1 MSNPDRPE
9 PIDADTAAPDGSIAA
24 ELLARLRRVIRALR
38 GSTFDPRPYDPAVDD
53 PLATFSVPDGE
64 QELDRYWVNRPFAF
78 VVITEHV
85 ADGDRSYYAVEPDLD
100 AFEVDLLDRVRND
113 IRAPLLYE
121 PGDGDTEPPADV
133 ATDASEM
140 AVDHD
145 IGAATPA
152 AGSNDDTDI
161 DAAVVDTAAETD
173 DDRNDPVA
181 DSAADRVAD
190 GGDADG
196 AGGGGGADAAG
207 ADATGADA
215 ADADTAA
222 ERLRTELAA
231 LIERYGITIDSRT
244 FHALWYYLYRDFRGY
259 GRLDPLLADDHIE
272 DISCDGPD
280 HPVFIY
286 HETHADLETNVAFEP
301 AALDDF
307 VVRLA
312 QQAGHHISV
321 GDPLVE
327 ATLPDG
333 SRAELS
339 LSDEITPHGSAFT
352 IRQYAAD
359 PFTPIDLIER
369 GTFDAAGLAYCWLCI
384 EHNKSLLV
392 AGGTAAGKTTTLNAL
407 SMFVPPGAKVVTIED
422 TRELTL
428 AHDNWLAAVTREQLT
443 EGTAID
449 MYDLLRSALRHR
461 PEYLLV
467 GEVRGEE
474 AETLFQAMNTGHTT
488 LSTIHADSIETA
500 VTRLENEPIGLP
512 RTMVESLDLCA
523 VQTQRRL
530 GGQRV
535 RRVERIAEIRG
546 IDDRT
551 GDLDYANPVAWQPQ
565 DDSFTRSHSEV
576 LDSIRAER
584 GWDPADLRAE
594 LAAREQFL
602 NTLWEQGVTDYREFT
617 ARLSDYDAA
626 DADDADDTDRRETQP
641 TAATVLNSQPTAASP
656 THESADD
663 ASSTTAPET
672 AADAAVSDAAAPIWE
687 TDDTDDAVDQFG
699 DTPSSTTGS

>member
-1 MSNPDRPE
+1 MSPPDLPTPRSL
-9 PIDADTAAPDGSIAA
+9 DHDAA
-24 ELLARLRRVIRALR
+24 EESVDTGLIDRLRRVARALR
-38 GSTFDPRPYDPAVDD
+38 GSTLTYRPYDPTRDD
-53 PLATFSVPDGE
+53 PLATITVPDDQ
-64 QELDRYWVNRPFAF
+64 QEIDRYWVNDPFAF
-78 VVITEHV
+78 VAITER
-85 ADGDRSYYAVEPDLD
+85 ADGERSYYAVEPDLD
-100 AFEVDLLDRVRND
+100 AFETALLDRIRSE
-113 IRAPLLYE
+113 IRAPLLYGASDGVDEANAETGADRIAEADADRVAEADAESATGVDNE
-121 PGDGDTEPPADV
+121 PIEAHTA
-133 ATDASEM
+133 ASSSPVETWNHH
-140 AVDHD
+140 A
-145 IGAATPA
+145 
-152 AGSNDDTDI
+152 DI
-161 DAAVVDTAAETD
+161 DAA
-173 DDRNDPVA
+173 
-181 DSAADRVAD
+181 
-190 GGDADG
+190 
-196 AGGGGGADAAG
+196 DAAPTCV
-207 ADATGADA
+207 DITDCEA
-215 ADADTAA
+215 AG
-222 ERLRTELAA
+222 ERLRAELAA
-231 LIERYGITIDSRT
+231 LIERYGISVDMRT

-259 GRLDPLLADDHIE
+259 GRIDPLLQDDSIE

-286 HETHADLETNVAFEP
+286 HEEYTDLRTNVSFETG
-301 AALDDF
+301 ALDDF

-321 GDPLVE
+321 GDPLTE

-339 LSDEITPHGSAFT
+339 LGEEVTPHGSAFT
-352 IRQYAAD
+352 VRKYAAD

-443 EGTAID
+443 EGDDID

-467 GEVRGEE
+467 GEVRGTE

-512 RTMVESLDLCA
+512 RTMVKSLDLLA

-530 GGQRV
+530 NGRRV
-535 RRVERIAEIRG
+535 RRAEQIAEFRG

-551 GDLDYANPVAWQPQ
+551 DDLDYAETVTWQAES
-565 DDSFTRSHSEV
+565 DSFRRSHSEV
-576 LDSIRAER
+576 LESIRAER
-584 GWDPADLRAE
+584 GWEPAELRAE
-594 LAAREQFL
+594 LTAREEFL
-602 NTLWEQGVTDYREFT
+602 ETLRERGITDYREFT
-617 ARLSDYDAA
+617 TLIGEYYA
-626 DADDADDTDRRETQP
+626 DASDGSKKSTDPLTPTDGLSTPSSPDGSPTESSPHEPATESQTSADATLWASDD
-641 TAATVLNSQPTAASP
+641 ASP
-656 THESADD
+656 TDTPGESPDE
-663 ASSTTAPET
+663 SPSTT
-672 AADAAVSDAAAPIWE
+672 VSWPP
-687 TDDTDDAVDQFG
+687 TQ
-699 DTPSSTTGS
+699 

>member
-1 MSNPDRPE
+1 MSTPDCPE
-9 PIDADTAAPDGSIAA
+9 PIDADTAARDASIAA
-24 ELLARLRRVIRALR
+24 DLVARLRQVIRVLC
-38 GSTFDPRPYDPAVDD
+38 GSTLDRRPYDPAVDD
-53 PLATFSVPDGE
+53 PLATFTVPDGE
-64 QELDRYWVNRPFAF
+64 QELDRYWVNQPFAF
-78 VVITEHV
+78 VVITEHD

-100 AFEVDLLDRVRND
+100 AFEIDLLDRVRRD
-113 IRAPLLYE
+113 IRAPLLYAS
-121 PGDGDTEPPADV
+121 DAATEPPADV
-133 ATDASEM
+133 VTDATDEL

-145 IGAATPA
+145 IGSAATSGEEGNNDIDTGTAFIDDSPETDGDFDDA
-152 AGSNDDTDI
+152 AGK
-161 DAAVVDTAAETD
+161 
-173 DDRNDPVA
+173 
-181 DSAADRVAD
+181 SAADCGAN
-190 GGDADG
+190 GGDAH
-196 AGGGGGADAAG
+196 
-207 ADATGADA
+207 
-215 ADADTAA
+215 DADPAA

-231 LIERYGITIDSRT
+231 LIERYGITVDSRT
-244 FHALWYYLYRDFRGY
+244 FHALWYYLHRDFRGY
-259 GRLDPLLADDHIE
+259 GRVDPLLQDDHIE

-286 HETHADLETNVAFEP
+286 HEAYTDLETNVAFGT

-307 VVRLA
+307 VVGLA

-321 GDPLVE
+321 GDPLIE

-339 LSDEITPHGSAFT
+339 LGEEVTPHGSAFT
-352 IRQYAAD
+352 IRQYATD
-359 PFTPIDLIER
+359 PLTPIDLIDR
-369 GTFDAAGLAYCWLCI
+369 GTFDAAGMAYCWLCI

-443 EGTAID
+443 EGAAID

-467 GEVRGEE
+467 GEVRGKE

-535 RRVERIAEIRG
+535 RRVDGIAEIRG

-551 GDLDYANPVAWQPQ
+551 GDLDYAEPVSWHPQ
-565 DDSFTRSHSEV
+565 NDSFSRSHSEV
-576 LDSIRAER
+576 LDAIRAER
-584 GWDPADLRAE
+584 GWEPADLRTE
-594 LAAREQFL
+594 LTARERFL
-602 NTLWEQGVTDYREFT
+602 ETLRQQGVTDYREFT
-617 ARLSDYDAA
+617 ARLGDYDA
-626 DADDADDTDRRETQP
+626 D
-641 TAATVLNSQPTAASP
+641 TAASGDP
-656 THESADD
+656 SADLVSGGAD
-663 ASSTTAPET
+663 TSAAESPPPDPSGGSASTTATGEP
-672 AADAAVSDAAAPIWE
+672 AAEPLSSL
-687 TDDTDDAVDQFG
+687 TAVD
-699 DTPSSTTGS
+699 PSGETTSTTASTWPPTQ

>member
-1 MSNPDRPE
+1 
-9 PIDADTAAPDGSIAA
+9 
-24 ELLARLRRVIRALR
+24 
-38 GSTFDPRPYDPAVDD
+38 
-53 PLATFSVPDGE
+53 
-64 QELDRYWVNRPFAF
+64 
-78 VVITEHV
+78 
-85 ADGDRSYYAVEPDLD
+85 
-100 AFEVDLLDRVRND
+100 
-113 IRAPLLYE
+113 
-121 PGDGDTEPPADV
+121 
-133 ATDASEM
+133 M

-145 IGAATPA
+145 IRAATPA
-152 AGSNDDTDI
+152 EGSNDDTDI
-161 DAAVVDTAAETD
+161 DATFVDTSAETD
-173 DDRNDPVA
+173 GDLDDPVA
-181 DSAADRVAD
+181 DPAADRVAD
-190 GGDADG
+190 GGDADTV
-196 AGGGGGADAAG
+196 GADAAG
-207 ADATGADA
+207 ADAADADAAGADA
-215 ADADTAA
+215 AGTDAPSADAAA

-231 LIERYGITIDSRT
+231 LIERYGITVDSRT
-244 FHALWYYLYRDFRGY
+244 FHALWYYLHRDFRGY
-259 GRLDPLLADDHIE
+259 GRLDPLLADDQIE

-286 HETHADLETNVAFEP
+286 HETHADLETNVAFDP

-321 GDPLVE
+321 GDPLIE

-339 LSDEITPHGSAFT
+339 LGEEVTPHGSAFT

-443 EGTAID
+443 EGTAIG

-474 AETLFQAMNTGHTT
+474 AQTLFQAMNTGHTT

-512 RTMVESLDLCA
+512 RTMVESLDLLA

-565 DDSFTRSHSEV
+565 ADSFTRSHSEV

-584 GWDPADLRAE
+584 GWEPADLQAE

-617 ARLSDYDAA
+617 ARLADYYVDDTEDAA
-626 DADDADDTDRRETQP
+626 EDADDTDRQEKQP
-641 TAATVLNSQPTAASP
+641 TAATMLNSQSSAASP
-656 THESADD
+656 PGKSPDD
-663 ASSTTAPET
+663 ASSTTASDN
-672 AADAAVSDAAAPIWE
+672 AADAPVSNTDAPIWE
-687 TDDTDDAVDQFG
+687 TDDADDTVDQF
-699 DTPSSTTGS
+699 DDAPPSTTGS

>member
-1 MSNPDRPE
+1 MSNPARLT
-9 PIDADTAAPDGSIAA
+9 PIDADTETSDESIAA
-24 ELLARLRRVIRALR
+24 DLLARLRQVIRALR
-38 GSTFDPRPYDPAVDD
+38 GSTFDRRPYDPAVDD
-53 PLATFSVPDGE
+53 PLATFTVPDGE
-64 QELDRYWVNRPFAF
+64 QELDRYWVNHPFAF
-78 VVITEHV
+78 VVITERD
-85 ADGDRSYYAVEPDLD
+85 ADGERSYYAVEPDLD
-100 AFEVDLLDRVRND
+100 AFEIDLLDRVRHD
-113 IRAPLLYE
+113 IRPPLLYDAGDDAAAE
-121 PGDGDTEPPADV
+121 PTATAATGEP
-133 ATDASEM
+133 

-145 IGAATPA
+145 LGSTATSA
-152 AGSNDDTDI
+152 EGIADDTDGDI
-161 DAAVVDTAAETD
+161 DESADTDGDIDET
-173 DDRNDPVA
+173 VA
-181 DSAADRVAD
+181 RSVADESDDSAAP
-190 GGDADG
+190 
-196 AGGGGGADAAG
+196 
-207 ADATGADA
+207 
-215 ADADTAA
+215 AA

-231 LIERYGITIDSRT
+231 LIERYGITVDIRT
-244 FHALWYYLYRDFRGY
+244 FHALWYYLHRDFRGY
-259 GRLDPLLADDHIE
+259 GRLDPLLQDDHIE

-280 HPVFIY
+280 QPVFIY
-286 HETHADLETNVAFEP
+286 HETYTDLETNVAFEA

-321 GDPLVE
+321 GDPLIE

-339 LSDEITPHGSAFT
+339 LGEEVTPHGSAFT

-359 PFTPIDLIER
+359 PLTPIDLIER

-500 VTRLENEPIGLP
+500 VTRLENEPIDLP

-535 RRVERIAEIRG
+535 RRIDGIAEIRG
-546 IDDRT
+546 VDDRT
-551 GDLDYANPVAWQPQ
+551 GDLDYAEPVSWHPQ
-565 DDSFTRSHSEV
+565 SDSFSRSHSEV

-584 GWDPADLRAE
+584 GWEPDALRAE
-594 LAAREQFL
+594 LTAREQFL
-602 NTLWEQGVTDYREFT
+602 ETLKEQGVTDYRAFT
-617 ARLSDYDAA
+617 ALLGDYYADTATSEDASTDLVSGGADGSATESPPPDQSDGSAPTTATDEPAA
-626 DADDADDTDRRETQP
+626 DP
-641 TAATVLNSQPTAASP
+641 L
-656 THESADD
+656 
-663 ASSTTAPET
+663 STTA
-672 AADAAVSDAAAPIWE
+672 
-687 TDDTDDAVDQFG
+687 AVD
-699 DTPSSTTGS
+699 PSDEIPSTTARNWPPVQ

>member
-1 MSNPDRPE
+1 MSPPDRPE
-9 PIDADTAAPDGSIAA
+9 PIDADTAAHDESIAA
-24 ELLARLRRVIRALR
+24 DLLARLRQVIRALR
-38 GSTFDPRPYDPAVDD
+38 GSTFDRRPYDPAVDD
-53 PLATFSVPDGE
+53 PLATFTVPDGE

-78 VVITEHV
+78 VVITEHD

-100 AFEVDLLDRVRND
+100 AFEVDLLDRVRRD
-113 IRAPLLYE
+113 IRAPLLY
-121 PGDGDTEPPADV
+121 DVDDDAKNEPPANV
-133 ATDASEM
+133 ATDASDETR
-140 AVDHD
+140 ADHD
-145 IGAATPA
+145 IGSTATPTEEP
-152 AGSNDDTDI
+152 NDDNDI
-161 DAAVVDTAAETD
+161 DAAFGGKSADTDGDSDDAVAE
-173 DDRNDPVA
+173 
-181 DSAADRVAD
+181 SAVDRVAD
-190 GGDADG
+190 GGDD
-196 AGGGGGADAAG
+196 
-207 ADATGADA
+207 
-215 ADADTAA
+215 DADPAA
-222 ERLRTELAA
+222 ERLRTELAG
-231 LIERYGITIDSRT
+231 LIERYGITVDTRT
-244 FHALWYYLYRDFRGY
+244 FHALWYYLHRDFRGY
-259 GRLDPLLADDHIE
+259 GRLDPLVQDDHIE

-286 HETHADLETNVAFEP
+286 HETYTDLETNVAFES

-312 QQAGHHISV
+312 QQAGRHISV
-321 GDPLVE
+321 GDPLIE

-339 LSDEITPHGSAFT
+339 LGEEVTPHGSAFT

-359 PFTPIDLIER
+359 PLTPIDLIER

-443 EGTAID
+443 EGAAID

-535 RRVERIAEIRG
+535 RRVDGIGEIRG

-551 GDLDYANPVAWQPQ
+551 GDLDYAEPVSWQPQ
-565 DDSFTRSHSEV
+565 SDSFSRSHSEV
-576 LDSIRAER
+576 LESIRAER
-584 GWDPADLRAE
+584 GWDPGDLQAE

-602 NTLWEQGVTDYREFT
+602 NTLLERGVTDYREFT
-617 ARLSDYDAA
+617 AHLRAYDA
-626 DADDADDTDRRETQP
+626 
-641 TAATVLNSQPTAASP
+641 
-656 THESADD
+656 
-663 ASSTTAPET
+663 
-672 AADAAVSDAAAPIWE
+672 
-687 TDDTDDAVDQFG
+687 DAVDG
-699 DTPSSTTGS
+699 DHQADQTVSAMTTDSQSESVSPPGGFADDGSSSTGTAAHGSVSDDDTVDQRTDAVSTITEILSYR

>member
-1 MSNPDRPE
+1 MSNPDRPT

-24 ELLARLRRVIRALR
+24 DLLARLRRVGRALR
-38 GSTFDPRPYDPAVDD
+38 GSTFNRRPYDPAVDD
-53 PLATFSVPDGE
+53 PLATFTVPDGE

-78 VVITEHV
+78 VVITEHD

-100 AFEVDLLDRVRND
+100 RFEVDLLDRVRND
-113 IRAPLLYE
+113 IRAPLLYDA
-121 PGDGDTEPPADV
+121 GDDAANEPPANV
-133 ATDASEM
+133 ATGASDKL

-145 IGAATPA
+145 LGSAATSA
-152 AGSNDDTDI
+152 EGSNDDLDI
-161 DAAVVDTAAETD
+161 DAAFVDDSAETD
-173 DDRNDPVA
+173 ADPDDPVA
-181 DSAADRVAD
+181 DPAADRVAD
-190 GGDADG
+190 EG
-196 AGGGGGADAAG
+196 
-207 ADATGADA
+207 DATGADA
-215 ADADTAA
+215 DDTDTAA

-244 FHALWYYLYRDFRGY
+244 FHALWYYLHRDFRGY
-259 GRLDPLLADDHIE
+259 GRLDPLLQDDHIE

-286 HETHADLETNVAFEP
+286 HETYADLETNVAFETT
-301 AALDDF
+301 ALDDF

-321 GDPLVE
+321 GDPLIE

-339 LSDEITPHGSAFT
+339 LGEEVTPHGSAFT

-443 EGTAID
+443 EGAAID

-512 RTMVESLDLCA
+512 RTMVESLDLLA

-530 GGQRV
+530 AGQRV
-535 RRVERIAEIRG
+535 RRAERIAEIRG

-551 GDLDYANPVAWQPQ
+551 GDLDYTNPVAWQPHT
-565 DDSFTRSHSEV
+565 DSFSRSHSEV

-584 GWDPADLRAE
+584 GWEPADLQAE

-602 NTLWEQGVTDYREFT
+602 STLKERGVTDYREFT
-617 ARLSDYDAA
+617 AHLRDYYA
-626 DADDADDTDRRETQP
+626 DADDDDQQNDQTP
-641 TAATVLNSQPTAASP
+641 SATKIDSQSGAASP
-656 THESADD
+656 PRASAGDG
-663 ASSTTAPET
+663 SSTTTGTT
-672 AADAAVSDAAAPIWE
+672 ADGPVSD
-687 TDDTDDAVDQFG
+687 DDTVDQRDDAV
-699 DTPSSTTGS
+699 STTTGIWSSR

>member
-1 MSNPDRPE
+1 MSNPDRPTS
-9 PIDADTAAPDGSIAA
+9 IDADTAPQDGSIAA
-24 ELLARLRRVIRALR
+24 DLLARLRRIARALR

-64 QELDRYWVNRPFAF
+64 RELDRYWVNRPFAF
-78 VVITEHV
+78 VVITEHN

-100 AFEVDLLDRVRND
+100 RFEVDLLDRVRND
-113 IRAPLLYE
+113 IRAPLLYDTD
-121 PGDGDTEPPADV
+121 DGETEPTADV
-133 ATDASEM
+133 ATDASDVM

-152 AGSNDDTDI
+152 EGSNDDDI
-161 DAAVVDTAAETD
+161 DAAFVDTSAETD
-173 DDRNDPVA
+173 DDLDDPVA
-181 DSAADRVAD
+181 DPAADRVAD
-190 GGDADG
+190 GADGDAT
-196 AGGGGGADAAG
+196 G

-215 ADADTAA
+215 TGADADDTDTAA

-231 LIERYGITIDSRT
+231 LIQRYGITIDSRT

-259 GRLDPLLADDHIE
+259 GRIDPLLADDQIE
-272 DISCDGPD
+272 DISCDGPA

-286 HETHADLETNVAFEP
+286 HETYADLETNVAFEP

-321 GDPLVE
+321 GDPLIE

-339 LSDEITPHGSAFT
+339 LGEEVTPHGSAFT

-428 AHDNWLAAVTREQLT
+428 AHDNWLTAVTREQLT

-565 DDSFTRSHSEV
+565 ADSFTRSHSEV
-576 LDSIRAER
+576 LDSIRAGR
-584 GWDPADLRAE
+584 GWEPADLQAE

-617 ARLSDYDAA
+617 AHLRDYYA
-626 DADDADDTDRRETQP
+626 DADDADRKEEQP
-641 TAATVLNSQPTAASP
+641 TAATVMDSQPTAGSP

-663 ASSTTAPET
+663 ASSTTT
-672 AADAAVSDAAAPIWE
+672 GNAADASISDGDTVDQRTDAVS
-687 TDDTDDAVDQFG
+687 T
-699 DTPSSTTGS
+699 TTGIWSSR

>member
-1 MSNPDRPE
+1 MPTPDRPE
-9 PIDADTAAPDGSIAA
+9 PIDPDTAARDTSIAA
-24 ELLARLRRVIRALR
+24 GLLARLRQVTRALR
-38 GSTFDPRPYDPAVDD
+38 GSTFDRHPDEPAAAD
-53 PLATFSVPDGE
+53 PLATFTVPDDE

-78 VVITEHV
+78 VVITEHDT
-85 ADGDRSYYAVEPDLD
+85 DGDRSYYAVEPDLD
-100 AFEVDLLDRVRND
+100 AFEVDLLDRVRRD
-113 IRAPLLYE
+113 IRAPLIYDAGDDASAE
-121 PGDGDTEPPADV
+121 PQANV
-133 ATDASEM
+133 ATDASDKL
-140 AVDHD
+140 AVEHD
-145 IGAATPA
+145 IGATATSA
-152 AGSNDDTDI
+152 DRIDADI
-161 DAAVVDTAAETD
+161 DPDTGRIGEAAETD
-173 DDRNDPVA
+173 ADLDDAAAETVA
-181 DSAADRVAD
+181 SRVAD
-190 GGDADG
+190 KGDAD
-196 AGGGGGADAAG
+196 
-207 ADATGADA
+207 
-215 ADADTAA
+215 DADTDAA
-222 ERLRTELAA
+222 ERLRTELAG
-231 LIERYGITIDSRT
+231 LIERYGITVDSRT
-244 FHALWYYLYRDFRGY
+244 FHALWYYLHRDFRGY
-259 GRLDPLLADDHIE
+259 GRLDPLLQDDHIE

-286 HETHADLETNVAFEP
+286 HETYTDLETNVTFET

-321 GDPLVE
+321 GDPLIE

-339 LSDEITPHGSAFT
+339 LGEEVTPHGSAFT

-359 PFTPIDLIER
+359 PLTPIDLIER

-443 EGTAID
+443 EGTAIG

-474 AETLFQAMNTGHTT
+474 AKTLFQAMNTGHTT

-500 VTRLENEPIGLP
+500 VTRLENEPIDLP

-530 GGQRV
+530 GGRRV
-535 RRVERIAEIRG
+535 RRIDGIAEIRG

-551 GDLDYANPVAWQPQ
+551 GDLDYAEPISWHPQ
-565 DDSFTRSHSEV
+565 SDSFSRSHSEV
-576 LDSIRAER
+576 LESIQTER
-584 GWDPADLRAE
+584 GWDPDDLRAE
-594 LAAREQFL
+594 LAARKQFL
-602 NTLWEQGVTDYREFT
+602 NTLLERGVTDYREFT
-617 ARLSDYDAA
+617 AQLRAYDADAA
-626 DADDADDTDRRETQP
+626 DADHQADQPPSATKMNSQSATASPPGASAGDGSASTTRTAVDESVSDDDTIDQR
-641 TAATVLNSQPTAASP
+641 AGVV
-656 THESADD
+656 
-663 ASSTTAPET
+663 SS
-672 AADAAVSDAAAPIWE
+672 I
-687 TDDTDDAVDQFG
+687 
-699 DTPSSTTGS
+699 TGSWSSR

>member
-1 MSNPDRPE
+1 MSNSDRPE
-9 PIDADTAAPDGSIAA
+9 PIDPDTAARDESIAA
-24 ELLARLRRVIRALR
+24 ALLARLRRVSRAFR
-38 GSTFDPRPYDPAVDD
+38 GSTFDRRPYDPAVDD
-53 PLATFSVPDGE
+53 PLATFTAPDGE
-64 QELDRYWVNRPFAF
+64 QELDRYWVNQPFAF
-78 VVITEHV
+78 VVITEHD
-85 ADGDRSYYAVEPDLD
+85 ADGERSYYAVEPDLD
-100 AFEVDLLDRVRND
+100 AFEIELLDRVRRD
-113 IRAPLLYE
+113 IRAPLLYDVD
-121 PGDGDTEPPADV
+121 DGETEPPANV
-133 ATDASEM
+133 ATDSNNEL
-140 AVDHD
+140 AVEHD
-145 IGAATPA
+145 IGSPATPA
-152 AGSNDDTDI
+152 EGGNDNTDI
-161 DAAVVDTAAETD
+161 ETEFTDDAAEADNDLDDAIADTAGA
-173 DDRNDPVA
+173 
-181 DSAADRVAD
+181 RVAD
-190 GGDADG
+190 GGDADNV
-196 AGGGGGADAAG
+196 DR
-207 ADATGADA
+207 
-215 ADADTAA
+215 AA

-244 FHALWYYLYRDFRGY
+244 FHALWYYLHRDFRGY
-259 GRLDPLLADDHIE
+259 GRVDPLLQDDHIE

-286 HETHADLETNVAFEP
+286 HEKYTDLETNISFET
-301 AALDDF
+301 AALNDF

-321 GDPLVE
+321 GDPLIE

-333 SRAELS
+333 SRAELG
-339 LSDEITPHGSAFT
+339 LGEEVTPHGSAFT

-359 PFTPIDLIER
+359 PLTPIDLIER
-369 GTFDAAGLAYCWLCI
+369 GTFDAAGLAFCWLCI

-428 AHDNWLAAVTREQLT
+428 AHKNWLAAVTREQLT

-474 AETLFQAMNTGHTT
+474 AQTLFQAMNTGHTT

-535 RRVERIAEIRG
+535 RRVGGIAEIRG

-551 GDLDYANPVAWQPQ
+551 GDLDYAEPVSWHPQ
-565 DDSFTRSHSEV
+565 SDSFSRSHSEV
-576 LDSIRAER
+576 LDSIRTER
-584 GWDPADLRAE
+584 GWEPGDLRAE

-602 NTLWEQGVTDYREFT
+602 NTLLERGVTDYREFT
-617 ARLSDYDAA
+617 AHLRGYDAGT
-626 DADDADDTDRRETQP
+626 DDADHQADQTPSATKLDNQSGATSP
-641 TAATVLNSQPTAASP
+641 PGVSAVDGSSSTGTAAHGS
-656 THESADD
+656 
-663 ASSTTAPET
+663 
-672 AADAAVSDAAAPIWE
+672 VSN
-687 TDDTDDAVDQFG
+687 G
-699 DTPSSTTGS
+699 DTVEQRTGVVSTIAGIWSSR